1 MKMINNTKKN
11 IKIQPEDS
19 AVGYRQVH
27 PGVELEVKDL
37 AFVNAYLRAGL
48 TEVGKEVKV
57 EKKVVKKVVK
67 KKSGK

>member
-19 AVGYRQVH
+19 AVGYRQVY
-27 PGVELEVKDL
+27 PGVELEVKGQDYIKG
-37 AFVNAYLRAGL
+37 YLRAGL

-57 EKKVVKKVVK
+57 VKKKVVKK
-67 KKSGK
+67 SGK

>member
-19 AVGYRQVH
+19 AVGYRQVY
-27 PGVELEVKDL
+27 PGVELDVKGQDYIKG
-37 AFVNAYLRAGL
+37 YLRAGL
-48 TEVGKEVKV
+48 TEVEKVKV
-57 EKKVVKKVVK
+57 EPKVVKKVVK

>member
-1 MKMINNTKKN
+1 MKMVNNTKKN

-19 AVGYRQVH
+19 AVGYRQVY
-27 PGVELEVKDL
+27 PGVELEVKGLDY
-37 AFVNAYLRAGL
+37 VKAYLRAGL
-48 TEVGKEVKV
+48 VEAGKEVKV

>member
-27 PGVELEVKDL
+27 PGVELEVKGLD
-37 AFVNAYLRAGL
+37 FVTAYLRAGL
-48 TEVGKEVKV
+48 TEAGKEV
-57 EKKVVKKVVK
+57 KVVK
-67 KKSGK
+67 KKSVKKSRK